1 LASGNPI
8 QSLGFIGFGEV
19 GRALASGLKPM
30 GADIAAYDILFDDP
44 TQGQAMREAAQD
56 LGVKAA
62 DRPDDLADTH
72 RLIISCVTASSASA
86 VVTRA
91 ASWLAPG
98 QYLLDVNSISPQGKQ
113 EGAGIIAAAGGRYV
127 EGVIMSPIHP
137 LRHKAPMLFGGPN
150 AEAAATFLNGLGMAI
165 TVASP
170 DIGFASANKM
180 CRSIMV
186 KGLEALVM
194 ECLVTA
200 RHYGVEDNVLAS
212 LQATFPGMNWRET
225 AHYMLERVLTHGK
238 RRAEEMRFS
247 AKTVEAAGWTP
258 HMTAAI
264 AERMQWAVD
273 TLPQADSRA
282 LGQQDMDTILDRLV
296 KELKPAGR
304 GDPQAL

>member
-1 LASGNPI
+1 MEFSVSPDTPI
-8 QSLGFIGFGEV
+8 TALGFVGFGEV
-19 GRALASGLKPM
+19 GQALASSLKPLV
-30 GADIAAYDILFDDP
+30 ADISAYDILFDD
-44 TQGQAMREAAQD
+44 AAQAPA
-56 LGVKAA
+56 LTAAARQIGVTPVNK
-62 DRPDDLADTH
+62 PEDLAGGH
-72 RLIISCVTASSASA
+72 RLVLSCVTASSAID

-91 ASWLAPG
+91 AGWLAQG

-113 EGAGIIAAAGGRYV
+113 EGAGIVTAAGGRYV

-137 LRHKAPMLFGGPN
+137 LKHKAPMLFGGPD
-150 AEAAATFLNGLGMAI
+150 AEAAATFLNRLGMSV

-200 RHYGVEDNVLAS
+200 RHYGVEDNVLTS
-212 LQATFPGMNWRET
+212 LQATFPGMNWRES
-225 AHYMLERVLTHGK
+225 AHYMLERVLTHGR

-247 AKTVEAAGWTP
+247 AKTVQAAGWTP

-273 TLPQADSRA
+273 TLPQPESRA
-282 LGQQDMDTILDRLV
+282 LGQQNMDTILDRLV
-296 KELKPAGR
+296 KELKP
-304 GDPQAL
+304 

>member
-1 LASGNPI
+1 MASGHPL
-8 QSLGFIGFGEV
+8 QSLGFVGFGEV
-19 GRALASGLKPM
+19 GKALAASLRPM
-30 GADIAAYDILFDDP
+30 VTDIAVYDILFDDAAEAP
-44 TQGQAMREAAQD
+44 AARQAAAD
-56 LGVKAA
+56 LGVRAVATPDELRGA
-62 DRPDDLADTH
+62 DRLV
-72 RLIISCVTASSASA
+72 ISCVTASSAIA

-91 ASWLAPG
+91 ASWLARG

-113 EGAGIIAAAGGRYV
+113 EGAGIVNAAGGRYV

-137 LRHKAPMLFGGPN
+137 AKHQAPMLFGGRD
-150 AEAAATFLNGLGMAI
+150 AGAAAAFLNGLGMNI
-165 TVASP
+165 TVASE

-186 KGLEALVM
+186 KGMEALVL

-200 RHYGVEDNVLAS
+200 RHYGVEENVLTS
-212 LQATFPGMNWRET
+212 LDATFPGMKWHET

-264 AERMQWAVD
+264 AERMQWTVD
-273 TLPQADSRA
+273 TIPQAESRA
-282 LGQQDMDTILDRLV
+282 LGQQDMVTILDRLV
-296 KELKPAGR
+296 QELKTTG
-304 GDPQAL
+304 